1 MTKLERENQELRRQ
15 LAAMTSILAMIRP
28 GTDLIS
34 QRTAKAIYG
43 ETWLKEKL
51 RDAERHGVR
60 LWVRTGPARNSPKKY
75 SASRLNGILEWER
88 DNGLPY
94 NFKNYKNVE

>member
-1 MTKLERENQELRRQ
+1 MTLEKENKELKRQ
-15 LAAMTSILAMIRP
+15 LASLTAILSMIRP

-34 QRTAKAIYG
+34 QRMAKSIYG
-43 ETWLKEKL
+43 VTWLNEKL
-51 RDAERHGVR
+51 RDAERCGVR
-60 LWVRTGPARNSPKKY
+60 LWVHTGSAKNSPKKY

-94 NFKNYKNVE
+94 DFKNDKRRC